1 MVTTA
6 KVTAGHPKKT
16 NWLLPGGGGV
26 GGGLLGWLVAGPVGA
41 GVGVVLGG
49 AGLYFFGAKV
59 VAWEQKLLP
68 ASALQALV
76 GGTPAEQPHMTVAQQ
91 VATSGTARPA
101 AQALYAYLKVHGPD
115 GSSQMSQM
123 VSAFQT
129 ASNSDPNAIV
139 LSGPLPISA
148 VYDPQTS
155 AALTLYTGDPIPA
168 ATPPAATPP
177 PPPAQV
183 SDYSIPGSAATSG
196 FNLMVYL
203 QAHGNSPSDLNL
215 QHLVKQ
221 FQLDF
226 NTDPKSI
233 GPAAAYPM
241 SPLIKTPL
249 PQTGIFETATAAA
262 LSKITG
268 QTFKP

>member
-1 MVTTA
+1 MATTA
-6 KVTAGHPKKT
+6 AVKAGPPAKT
-16 NWLLPGGGGV
+16 NWLIPGGLGGV
-26 GGGLLGWLVAGPVGA
+26 GGVLGL
-41 GVGVVLGG
+41 VLGG
-49 AGLYFFGAKV
+49 PIAGVVGAVVGGAGGYFFSAKL
-59 VAWEQKLLP
+59 VALEKQLVP
-68 ASALQALV
+68 PSALQALV
-76 GGTPAEQPHMTVAQQ
+76 GNTPAVVPHQTVAAQ
-91 VATSGTARPA
+91 VASSGVARPA

-115 GSSQMSQM
+115 GSSAMSQL
-123 VSAFQT
+123 VGAFQS
-129 ASNSDPNAIV
+129 ASNSDPNAIT

-148 VYDPQTS
+148 VYDPTTS

-168 ATPPAATPP
+168 ATPPAASPP

-241 SPLIKTPL
+241 SPLIKTPI
-249 PQTGIFETATAAA
+249 PQTGIYDAPTSAA
-262 LSKITG
+262 LSKLTG
-268 QTFKP
+268 TTIKP